1 MSAFFLPRGDG
12 EWEATPH
19 TSGPWSQEHQHGGP
33 PAALLARA
41 MRLVATDPEMMFAR
55 LTFDLL
61 GPVPVGPLSIEARVA
76 RPGRS
81 VELVEASLS
90 AGGREAMRAA
100 AWRVSVTDAP
110 EVGAGEAPPARPAD
124 ETPLPEGWN
133 ESGYLRALEWRFA
146 RGGYDG
152 RGPATVWTRMR
163 FPLIPDEE
171 PDPLTR
177 VLVLADS
184 GNGASA
190 ELPLDQWLFINP
202 ELTVHVHRLPEGEWI
217 CMDAHTTISSG
228 GTGLALSTLS
238 DERGPVARGAQSLL
252 VRGRLAHSRMSEVT
266 CGIGGPYAAFIA
278 ARPSR

>member
-12 EWEATPH
+12 EWEATQH

-33 PAALLARA
+33 PAALLVRA
-41 MRLVATDPEMMFAR
+41 MRLVATDPGMMFAR

-61 GPVPVGPLSIEARVA
+61 GAVPVGPLSVEARVV

-81 VELVEASLS
+81 VELLEASLS

-100 AWRVSVTDAP
+100 GWRVSATDAP
-110 EVGAGEAPPARPAD
+110 EIGATDTPPPLPD
-124 ETPLPEGWN
+124 TETPVPEGWN

-152 RGPATVWTRMR
+152 RGPAIVWTRMR
-163 FPLIPDEE
+163 MPLVPDEE

-177 VLVLADS
+177 VLMLADS

-190 ELPLDQWLFINP
+190 ELDLAQWLFINP

-217 CMDAHTTISSG
+217 CMDARTTISPG
-228 GTGLALSTLS
+228 GAGLAESVLS
-238 DERGPVARGAQSLL
+238 DLRGPVARGAQSLL
-252 VRGRLAHSRMSEVT
+252 VRRR
-266 CGIGGPYAAFIA
+266 
-278 ARPSR
+278 

>member
-81 VELVEASLS
+81 VELVEASLL

-110 EVGAGEAPPARPAD
+110 EVGAGKAPPARPAD

-177 VLVLADS
+177 LLVLADS

-217 CMDAHTTISSG
+217 CMDANTTISSG
-228 GTGLALSTLS
+228 GAGLALSTLS
-238 DERGPVARGAQSLL
+238 DEHGPVARGAQSLL
-252 VRGRLAHSRMSEVT
+252 VRGR
-266 CGIGGPYAAFIA
+266 
-278 ARPSR
+278 

>member
-1 MSAFFLPRGDG
+1 LSAFFLPRGEG
-12 EWEATPH
+12 EWEATEH
-19 TSGPWSQEHQHGGP
+19 TSGPWSPEHQHGGP

-41 MRLVATDPEMMFAR
+41 MRLVATDPGMMFAR

-61 GPVPVGPLSIEARVA
+61 GPVPVGPLTIEARVA

-100 AWRVSVTDAP
+100 AWRVSVTQAP
-110 EVGAGEAPPARPAD
+110 QTTGGAAPLERPAA

-152 RGPATVWTRMR
+152 RGPAVVWTRMR
-163 FPLIPDEE
+163 MPLVPDEG

-190 ELPLDQWLFINP
+190 ELSLEQWLFINP

-217 CMDAHTTISSG
+217 CMDARTTISHG
-228 GTGLALSTLS
+228 GAGLALSTLF
-238 DERGPVARGAQSLL
+238 DERGAVARGAQSLL
-252 VRGRLAHSRMSEVT
+252 IRGR
-266 CGIGGPYAAFIA
+266 GAALD
-278 ARPSR
+278 